1 MKILRIIGAEGRI
14 TIPYILRQIIGFRPS
29 DVVSFEIIGEN
40 TIRVCREQLVGRDVP
55 RQPVFKVPELLE
67 YSRRLS
73 GTELYDLIVHLS
85 VLWAEHQR
93 KPPANGGEP

>member
-14 TIPYILRQIIGFRPS
+14 TIPYVLRQIIGFRPS

-40 TIRVCREQLVGRDVP
+40 TIRVCREQLAGLDTP
-55 RQPVFKVPELLE
+55 RPPLPRTPELLAYLE
-67 YSRRLS
+67 TLS
-73 GTELYDLIVHLS
+73 AKDQYDVLVHLS

>member
-14 TIPYILRQIIGFRPS
+14 TIPYVLRQIIGFRPS

-40 TIRVCREQLVGRDVP
+40 TILVCREQLVGRDVP

-93 KPPANGGEP
+93 KPPTNGGEP

>member
-14 TIPYILRQIIGFRPS
+14 TIPYVLRQIIGFRPS

-40 TIRVCREQLVGRDVP
+40 TIRVCREQLAGWDTP
-55 RQPVFKVPELLE
+55 RPPLPRTPELLAYLE
-67 YSRRLS
+67 TLS
-73 GTELYDLIVHLS
+73 AKDQYDVLVHLS

>member
-14 TIPYILRQIIGFRPS
+14 TIPYVLRQIIGFRPS

-40 TIRVCREQLVGRDVP
+40 TIRVCREKLVGRDVP
-55 RQPVFKVPELLE
+55 RQPPPGTPELLAYLE
-67 YSRRLS
+67 TLS
-73 GTELYDLIVHLS
+73 AKDQYDVLVHLS

-93 KPPANGGEP
+93 KPPMNGGEQ

>member
-14 TIPYILRQIIGFRPS
+14 TIPYVLRQIIGFRPS

-40 TIRVCREQLVGRDVP
+40 TIRVCREQLAGWDTP
-55 RQPVFKVPELLE
+55 RPSPPRTPELLAYLE
-67 YSRRLS
+67 TLS
-73 GTELYDLIVHLS
+73 AKDQYDVLVHLS

>member
-14 TIPYILRQIIGFRPS
+14 TIPYVLRQIIGFRPS

-40 TIRVCREQLVGRDVP
+40 TILVCREQLAGWDTP
-55 RQPVFKVPELLE
+55 RPSLPRTPELLAYLE
-67 YSRRLS
+67 TLS
-73 GTELYDLIVHLS
+73 AKDQYDVLVHLS
-85 VLWAEHQR
+85 VLWAERQR

>member
-14 TIPYILRQIIGFRPS
+14 TIPYVLRQIIGFRPS

-40 TIRVCREQLVGRDVP
+40 TILVCREQLVGRDVP

-73 GTELYDLIVHLS
+73 GTELYDLVVHLS
-85 VLWAEHQR
+85 VLWAEHQG

>member
-1 MKILRIIGAEGRI
+1 MKLYRIIGAEGRI
-14 TIPYILRQIIGFRPS
+14 TIPYVLRQIIGFCPS
-29 DVVSFEIIGEN
+29 DVVSFELIGEN

-85 VLWAEHQR
+85 VLWANHQE
-93 KPPANGGEP
+93 KPPEKEGMP